1 MVVVST
7 QAELKEALVSKA
19 EEIIVIDAELATNIG
34 KFIERLQFEND
45 REFQN
50 RVHITGISLILG
62 TALLSNLMAFGFLVG
77 LKVLIVPEFLF
88 LVAIVTALGMKLK
101 NLLKNNYEVVKCD
114 EEGLLLRYKLS

>member
-7 QAELKEALVSKA
+7 QAELKEALVNKA

-45 REFQN
+45 REFRN

-62 TALLSNLMAFGFLVG
+62 TTLLTNWMAFGLLVG
-77 LKVLIVPEFLF
+77 FKVLIVPEI
-88 LVAIVTALGMKLK
+88 LVLIAVVTALAMKLK

-114 EEGLLLRYKLS
+114 EEGLFLRYKLS

>member
-45 REFQN
+45 REFQTRLN
-50 RVHITGISLILG
+50 ITGISLILG
-62 TALLSNLMAFGFLVG
+62 TTLLTNFMAFGFLVG
-77 LKVLIVPEFLF
+77 FKVLIVPELLF
-88 LVAIVTALGMKLK
+88 LIAIVTALAIKLK

-114 EEGLLLRYKLS
+114 EEGLLLRYKFS